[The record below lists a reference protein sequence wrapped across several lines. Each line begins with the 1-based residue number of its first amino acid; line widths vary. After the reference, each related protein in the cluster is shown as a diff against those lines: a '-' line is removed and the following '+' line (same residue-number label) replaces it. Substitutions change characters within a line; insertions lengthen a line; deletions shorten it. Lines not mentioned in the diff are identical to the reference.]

1 MDSSLILSNVLNPPV
16 LFFFIGLIAV
26 FAKSDLE
33 IPQPIPKLFSLYLLF
48 AIGFK
53 GGHELHESGL
63 TTEVASALIAAVVVA
78 AVVPIYSFFIL
89 RLKLDVYNAA
99 AIAATYGSISAVTF
113 VTAGSFLERVGVDYG
128 GYMVAALALMESP
141 AIIVGLLLVRVFVS
155 RAESNSIE
163 AGNHETGSNETEKAD
178 FNWGEVL
185 RESFLNGSVFL
196 LIGSLLVGLVTSQ
209 KGWDNLQPF
218 TGDMFYGI
226 LTFFLLDMGLVA
238 ARRMQDL
245 RKGGSF
251 LISFA
256 VFMPV
261 FNALVGIGIAG
272 LLRLAPGD
280 ALLFAVLC
288 ASASY
293 IAVPA
298 AMRMTVPEANPSLYI
313 SMALAITFPFNI
325 IIGIPIYFQII
336 QRFWGSAVS

>member
-1 MDSSLILSNVLNPPV
+1 MDSSLILSNILNPPV
-16 LFFFIGLIAV
+16 LFFFMGLAAV
-26 FAKSDLE
+26 FSKSDLE

-53 GGHELHESGL
+53 GGHELHESGF
-63 TTEVASALIAAVVVA
+63 TSEVASALIAAVIVA

-89 RLKLDVYNAA
+89 RLKLDIYNAA

-113 VTAGSFLERVGVDYG
+113 VTASSFLDRLNVDFG
-128 GYMVAALALMESP
+128 GHMVAALALMESP
-141 AIIVGLLLVRVFVS
+141 AIIVGLLLVRIFANRTTV
-155 RAESNSIE
+155 EGDCEKE
-163 AGNHETGSNETEKAD
+163 A

-196 LIGSLLVGLVTSQ
+196 LIGSLLVGLVTSKQ
-209 KGWDNLQPF
+209 GWDSLEPF
-218 TGDMFYGI
+218 TGEMFYGV

-238 ARRMQDL
+238 ARRFQDL

-251 LISFA
+251 LIGFS
-256 VFMPV
+256 VLMPV
-261 FNALVGIGIAG
+261 LNAIVGIAIAA
-272 LLRLAPGD
+272 LLQMTAGN

-313 SMALAITFPFNI
+313 SMALALTFPFNI

-336 QRFWGSAVS
+336 QRFWN